1 MKCTDQVIQKLIFL
15 NNKEE
20 KKKHARVKDFDIMRN
35 MTVMGIE
42 YLSIKNNNLKHLR
55 FIKYL
60 PRLWYLD
67 ASDNSVKSYII

>member
-20 KKKHARVKDFDIMRN
+20 KKKHGRVKDFDIMRN
-35 MTVMGIE
+35 MTIMGIE

-67 ASDNSVKSYII
+67 ARDNSVIKYLI